1 MANKNMSQESA
12 AEQERQEVLA
22 LLHSTNARPRGSVS
36 STGSGHRAGGGRS
49 LSPFANMA
57 RSPVRSMLDIDSAP
71 AKTRHSSIGG
81 TITGS
86 TASVRSMLDVKTPL
100 TTSPAVRSM
109 LDVSSTA
116 STASG
121 SRSAQTS
128 PTAINHKT
136 HAKNGRQ
143 SRSSSDAAA
152 KSTIEFGPRA
162 ITRVDPNEYQFSGYL
177 PSNPGGPSVPKRNT
191 QAGKRITNSMA
202 EVVRSGVDL
211 SGFGG
216 GRDRERH
223 NSIGSASGIAAK
235 SKSPHNRFSPR
246 SSSPAPTDL
255 SKYAVLDNGKVLDV
269 NSAYQRLSDANL
281 ARSNG
286 ELSMLSQ
293 KSRQNRPDNEYFD
306 INGPRLKKDYVPM
319 EGEESVVDSTD
330 ESDDEGPR
338 GRRKKA
344 RSVDGDDSERES
356 TTLGM
361 GQAKDSRTPLSQMA
375 AAEAE
380 RQDVVAKE
388 ALNEKYKVKSLLD
401 PEITLTGP
409 AGHKPNKPVVHPHT
423 SFDPDG
429 SGEPSPHDSDTEAD
443 RGDVKKAQSLS
454 LTMTAIR
461 STPTTS
467 RCVRTIHRGDFKK
480 VQQEAREN
488 QRRTRK
494 YLVATDLSDEA
505 AHALEWTIGTVLR
518 DGDTMLA
525 IYCVDEELGI
535 ITPDNSGDDAQI
547 KQQIS
552 AIASA
557 QRSARASRANTPLLT
572 PSLGPGQLNHSFRL
586 DPSSRAASP
595 MGRDSRSKAE
605 QDRFRAVEDITDRVS
620 DLLRKTK
627 LQVQVNIEVLHCK
640 NPKHLITEVIDYVN
654 PTLVILGSR
663 GRSALKGYVSNSIN
677 NLQENRK
684 LMMGSVILG
693 SFSNYLVTKSSVPV
707 MVARKRLRKHNKQK
721 RIPHIRL
728 ANNLTNP
735 LVKSLASAKID

>member
-22 LLHSTNARPRGSVS
+22 LLHSTTGSRSRGSVS
-36 STGSGHRAGGGRS
+36 STGSGHRIGCGRS
-49 LSPFANMA
+49 KSPFTANP
-57 RSPVRSMLDIDSAP
+57 RSPVRSMLDVDGAP
-71 AKTRHSSIGG
+71 AMPRHSSIGG
-81 TITGS
+81 TSSGIP
-86 TASVRSMLDVKTPL
+86 VPIRSMLDVDTPL
-100 TTSPAVRSM
+100 PAAPAVRSM
-109 LDVSSTA
+109 LDISTPA
-116 STASG
+116 TKSFG

-128 PTAINHKT
+128 PTINPKA
-136 HAKNGRQ
+136 HASNARH

-152 KSTIEFGPRA
+152 KPTVNFGPRA

-191 QAGKRITNSMA
+191 QAGKRITSSMA

-211 SGFGG
+211 SGFKG
-216 GRDRERH
+216 GRDRGRH
-223 NSIGSASGIAAK
+223 NSIASTGISTTK

-246 SSSPAPTDL
+246 SSSPVSADP
-255 SKYAVLDNGKVLDV
+255 SKYAVLDNGKIIDV

-286 ELSMLSQ
+286 ELSSLSQ
-293 KSRQNRPDNEYFD
+293 KNRQNRAKNEDFD
-306 INGPRLKKDYVPM
+306 INGARLKKDYVPM
-319 EGEESVVDSTD
+319 EGEEGIIDSTD
-330 ESDDEGPR
+330 ESDDEESR
-338 GRRKKA
+338 GRQKRA
-344 RSVDGDDSERES
+344 RSVDGDDSEVEK

-361 GQAKDSRTPLSQMA
+361 GRAKGPRTPLSQMA

-380 RQDVVAKE
+380 RQDVAAKE

-401 PEITLTGP
+401 PQIILTGP
-409 AGHKPNKPVVHPHT
+409 AGLKANKPVVHPHT

-429 SGEPSPHDSDTEAD
+429 SGDPSPHDSDTEAD

-454 LTMTAIR
+454 LTMSAIK
-461 STPTTS
+461 STPITS

-480 VQQEAREN
+480 VQQEARDN

-535 ITPDNSGDDAQI
+535 ITPENSGDDVQI

-552 AIASA
+552 AIAAA
-557 QRSARASRANTPLLT
+557 QRSARVSRVNTPLLT
-572 PSLGPGQLNHSFRL
+572 PSIGPIPLNHNFRL
-586 DPSSRAASP
+586 DSGSRAPSP

-620 DLLRKTK
+620 ELLRKTK

-640 NPKHLITEVIDYVN
+640 NPKHLITEVIDYIN

-663 GRSALKGYVSNSIN
+663 GRSALKG
-677 NLQENRK
+677 
-684 LMMGSVILG
+684 VILG

-721 RIPHIRL
+721 RTPNIRL

-735 LVKSLASAKID
+735 IVKSLASAKID

>member
-1 MANKNMSQESA
+1 MTSKNMSQESA

-22 LLHSTNARPRGSVS
+22 LLDSTGSRPRGSVS
-36 STGSGHRAGGGRS
+36 STGSGHRIAGGRTI
-49 LSPFANMA
+49 P
-57 RSPVRSMLDIDSAP
+57 
-71 AKTRHSSIGG
+71 RHSSIGG
-81 TITGS
+81 SNSGII
-86 TASVRSMLDVKTPL
+86 APQIRSMLDVDTPL
-100 TTSPAVRSM
+100 PAAPAVRSM
-109 LDVSSTA
+109 LDISTPVSTA
-116 STASG
+116 PI

-128 PTAINHKT
+128 PTTINHKA
-136 HAKNGRQ
+136 HSDSGRH
-143 SRSSSDAAA
+143 SRSSSDVAARP
-152 KSTIEFGPRA
+152 TIEFGPRA

-202 EVVRSGVDL
+202 EVVRAGVDL
-211 SGFGG
+211 GGFGG

-223 NSIGSASGIAAK
+223 NSITGTGINATK

-246 SSSPAPTDL
+246 SASPAPVDP
-255 SKYAVLDNGKVLDV
+255 SKYAVLDNGRVIDV

-286 ELSMLSQ
+286 ELSSLSQ
-293 KSRQNRPDNEYFD
+293 KSRQKSPNNEYFD
-306 INGPRLKKDYVPM
+306 LNGPRLKKDYVPM
-319 EGEESVVDSTD
+319 EGEEGVVDSTD

-338 GRRKKA
+338 GRKKKA
-344 RSVDGDDSERES
+344 RSVDGDESERENK
-356 TTLGM
+356 TLGM
-361 GQAKDSRTPLSQMA
+361 GPAKG
-375 AAEAE
+375 
-380 RQDVVAKE
+380 QDVAAKE

-401 PEITLTGP
+401 PQITLTGP
-409 AGHKPNKPVVHPHT
+409 AGHKLNKPVVHPHT

-429 SGEPSPHDSDTEAD
+429 SADPSPHDSDIDAD

-454 LTMTAIR
+454 LTMTAIK
-461 STPTTS
+461 STPVTS
-467 RCVRTIHRGDFKK
+467 RCVRTIQRGDFKK
-480 VQQEAREN
+480 VQQEAHDN

-525 IYCVDEELGI
+525 IYCVDEELGMM
-535 ITPDNSGDDAQI
+535 TPENSGDDAQI

-552 AIASA
+552 AIAAA
-557 QRSARASRANTPLLT
+557 QRSARASRANTPMLT
-572 PSLGPGQLNHSFRL
+572 PSLGPSALNHSFRL
-586 DPSSRAASP
+586 EPGSRAASP

-620 DLLRKTK
+620 ELLRKTK

-640 NPKHLITEVIDYVN
+640 NPKHLITEVIDYIN

-663 GRSALKGYVSNSIN
+663 GRSALKG
-677 NLQENRK
+677 
-684 LMMGSVILG
+684 VILG

-721 RIPHIRL
+721 RTPNIRL

-735 LVKSLASAKID
+735 VVKSLASAKID

>member
-36 STGSGHRAGGGRS
+36 STGSGHRAGAGRS

-57 RSPVRSMLDIDSAP
+57 RSPVRSMLDIDSTP
-71 AKTRHSSIGG
+71 AKPRHSSIGG
-81 TITGS
+81 TS
-86 TASVRSMLDVKTPL
+86 TAPVRSMLDVKTPL
-100 TTSPAVRSM
+100 TAAPAVRSM
-109 LDVSSTA
+109 LDITSTA
-116 STASG
+116 PLASG
-121 SRSAQTS
+121 SRSAQNS
-128 PTAINHKT
+128 PTTFNHKT
-136 HAKNGRQ
+136 HTKSGRQ

-152 KSTIEFGPRA
+152 KSTIEFGPRS

-235 SKSPHNRFSPR
+235 SKSPHKRFSPR
-246 SSSPAPTDL
+246 SSSPVTDP
-255 SKYAVLDNGKVLDV
+255 SKYAVLDNGKVIDV
-269 NSAYQRLSDANL
+269 NSAYRRLSDANL

-356 TTLGM
+356 KPLAM
-361 GQAKDSRTPLSQMA
+361 GQAKGPRTPLSQMA

-467 RCVRTIHRGDFKK
+467 RCVRTIQRGDFKK
-480 VQQEAREN
+480 VQQEAHEN

-572 PSLGPGQLNHSFRL
+572 PSLGTGQLNHSFKL
-586 DPSSRAASP
+586 DPCSRAASP

-640 NPKHLITEVIDYVN
+640 NPKHLITEVIDYIN

-663 GRSALKGYVSNSIN
+663 GRSALKG
-677 NLQENRK
+677 
-684 LMMGSVILG
+684 VILG

-721 RIPHIRL
+721 RTPHIRL

>member
-1 MANKNMSQESA
+1 M
-12 AEQERQEVLA
+12 
-22 LLHSTNARPRGSVS
+22 
-36 STGSGHRAGGGRS
+36 
-49 LSPFANMA
+49 
-57 RSPVRSMLDIDSAP
+57 
-71 AKTRHSSIGG
+71 
-81 TITGS
+81 
-86 TASVRSMLDVKTPL
+86 
-100 TTSPAVRSM
+100 
-109 LDVSSTA
+109 
-116 STASG
+116 
-121 SRSAQTS
+121 
-128 PTAINHKT
+128 
-136 HAKNGRQ
+136 
-143 SRSSSDAAA
+143 
-152 KSTIEFGPRA
+152 
-162 ITRVDPNEYQFSGYL
+162 
-177 PSNPGGPSVPKRNT
+177 
-191 QAGKRITNSMA
+191 
-202 EVVRSGVDL
+202 
-211 SGFGG
+211 
-216 GRDRERH
+216 
-223 NSIGSASGIAAK
+223 
-235 SKSPHNRFSPR
+235 
-246 SSSPAPTDL
+246 
-255 SKYAVLDNGKVLDV
+255 
-269 NSAYQRLSDANL
+269 
-281 ARSNG
+281 
-286 ELSMLSQ
+286 
-293 KSRQNRPDNEYFD
+293 
-306 INGPRLKKDYVPM
+306 
-319 EGEESVVDSTD
+319 
-330 ESDDEGPR
+330 
-338 GRRKKA
+338 
-344 RSVDGDDSERES
+344 
-356 TTLGM
+356 
-361 GQAKDSRTPLSQMA
+361 
-375 AAEAE
+375 
-380 RQDVVAKE
+380 
-388 ALNEKYKVKSLLD
+388 NEKYKVKSLLD

-409 AGHKPNKPVVHPHT
+409 VPKPNKPVVHPHT

-557 QRSARASRANTPLLT
+557 QRSARASRTNTPLLT

-586 DPSSRAASP
+586 DPGSRAASP

-721 RIPHIRL
+721 RTPNIRL

>member
-22 LLHSTNARPRGSVS
+22 LLHSTTGSRSRGSVS
-36 STGSGHRAGGGRS
+36 STGSGHRIGCGRS
-49 LSPFANMA
+49 MSPFATNP
-57 RSPVRSMLDIDSAP
+57 RSPVRSMLDVDGAP
-71 AKTRHSSIGG
+71 AIPRHSSIGG
-81 TITGS
+81 TNSGIT
-86 TASVRSMLDVKTPL
+86 APIRSMLDVDTPL
-100 TTSPAVRSM
+100 PAAPAVRSM
-109 LDVSSTA
+109 LDISTPA
-116 STASG
+116 TKSPV

-128 PTAINHKT
+128 PTINHKA
-136 HAKNGRQ
+136 HANNARH

-152 KSTIEFGPRA
+152 KPTVDFGPKA

-211 SGFGG
+211 SGFKG
-216 GRDRERH
+216 GRDRGRH
-223 NSIGSASGIAAK
+223 NSIASTGISTTK

-246 SSSPAPTDL
+246 SSSPVPADP
-255 SKYAVLDNGKVLDV
+255 SKYAVLDNGKVIDV

-286 ELSMLSQ
+286 ELSSLSR
-293 KSRQNRPDNEYFD
+293 KSRQNRSKNEYFD
-306 INGPRLKKDYVPM
+306 INGARLKKDYVPM
-319 EGEESVVDSTD
+319 EGEEGVIDSTD
-330 ESDDEGPR
+330 ESDDEGSR
-338 GRRKKA
+338 GRKKKA
-344 RSVDGDDSERES
+344 RSVDGDDSEVKKK
-356 TTLGM
+356 TLGM
-361 GQAKDSRTPLSQMA
+361 GRAKGPRTPLSQMA

-380 RQDVVAKE
+380 RQDVAAKE

-401 PEITLTGP
+401 PQITLTEP
-409 AGHKPNKPVVHPHT
+409 IGHKANKPVVHPHT

-429 SGEPSPHDSDTEAD
+429 SGDPSPHDSDTEAD

-454 LTMTAIR
+454 LTMSAIK

-467 RCVRTIHRGDFKK
+467 RCVRTIHRGDFGK
-480 VQQEAREN
+480 VQQEARDN

-494 YLVATDLSDEA
+494 YLVATDLSEEA

-552 AIASA
+552 AIAAA
-557 QRSARASRANTPLLT
+557 QRSSRASSANTPLLT
-572 PSLGPGQLNHSFRL
+572 PSVGPSPLNHSFRL
-586 DPSSRAASP
+586 DPGSRAASP

-620 DLLRKTK
+620 ELLRKTK

-640 NPKHLITEVIDYVN
+640 NPKHLITEVIDYIN

-663 GRSALKGYVSNSIN
+663 GRSALKG
-677 NLQENRK
+677 
-684 LMMGSVILG
+684 VILG

-721 RIPHIRL
+721 RTPNIRL

-735 LVKSLASAKID
+735 VVKSLASAKID

>member
-1 MANKNMSQESA
+1 MANKNVSQESA

-49 LSPFANMA
+49 LSPFANMP
-57 RSPVRSMLDIDSAP
+57 RSPVRSMLDIDGAP
-71 AKTRHSSIGG
+71 AKPRHSSISG
-81 TITGS
+81 T
-86 TASVRSMLDVKTPL
+86 M
-100 TTSPAVRSM
+100 SPAIRSM

-116 STASG
+116 PIAPS
-121 SRSAQTS
+121 SRSAQNS
-128 PTAINHKT
+128 PTTINHKT
-136 HAKNGRQ
+136 HTKNGRQ

-216 GRDRERH
+216 GRDRKRH
-223 NSIGSASGIAAK
+223 NSTGSASGIAAK

-246 SSSPAPTDL
+246 SSSPVPTDP
-255 SKYAVLDNGKVLDV
+255 SKYAVLDNGKVIDV

-293 KSRQNRPDNEYFD
+293 KSKQNRPDNEYFD

-319 EGEESVVDSTD
+319 EGEENVVDSTD

-344 RSVDGDDSERES
+344 RSVDGDDSERENK
-356 TTLGM
+356 TFGM
-361 GQAKDSRTPLSQMA
+361 GQAKGPRTPLSQMA

-409 AGHKPNKPVVHPHT
+409 GPKPNKPVVHPHT

-467 RCVRTIHRGDFKK
+467 RCVRTIQRGDFKK

-557 QRSARASRANTPLLT
+557 QRSARVSRTNTPLLT

-586 DPSSRAASP
+586 DPGSRAASP

-663 GRSALKGYVSNSIN
+663 GRSALKG
-677 NLQENRK
+677 
-684 LMMGSVILG
+684 VILG

-721 RIPHIRL
+721 RTPNIRL

>member
-12 AEQERQEVLA
+12 AELERQEVLA
-22 LLHSTNARPRGSVS
+22 LLDSTGNRPRGSVS
-36 STGSGHRAGGGRS
+36 STGSGHRIGGGRS
-49 LSPFANMA
+49 LSPFANNPQ
-57 RSPVRSMLDIDSAP
+57 SPVRSMLDVDSTP
-71 AKTRHSSIGG
+71 ALPRHSSIGG
-81 TITGS
+81 TNSGIT
-86 TASVRSMLDVKTPL
+86 VPQIRSMLDVDTPL
-100 TTSPAVRSM
+100 PAAPAVRSM
-109 LDVSSTA
+109 LDISTPA
-116 STASG
+116 
-121 SRSAQTS
+121 
-128 PTAINHKT
+128 PTAPTLRSTRTSFKTINHK
-136 HAKNGRQ
+136 AQADNGRH
-143 SRSSSDAAA
+143 SRSSSDAAI
-152 KSTIEFGPRA
+152 KTTGEFGPRA
-162 ITRVDPNEYQFSGYL
+162 ITRIDPKEYQFSGYL

-202 EVVRSGVDL
+202 EVVRGGVDL
-211 SGFGG
+211 GSFGG

-223 NSIGSASGIAAK
+223 NSIAGTGIGASK
-235 SKSPHNRFSPR
+235 SKSPHDRFSPR
-246 SSSPAPTDL
+246 AASPAPTDP
-255 SKYAVLDNGKVLDV
+255 SKYAVLDNGKIIDV
-269 NSAYQRLSDANL
+269 NNAYQRLSDANL

-286 ELSMLSQ
+286 ELSALSQ
-293 KSRQNRPDNEYFD
+293 KNRQNWSNNEYFD
-306 INGPRLKKDYVPM
+306 INGARLKKDYVPM
-319 EGEESVVDSTD
+319 EGEEVIVDSTD

-338 GRRKKA
+338 GRKKKA
-344 RSVDGDDSERES
+344 RSVDGDDSEVENK
-356 TTLGM
+356 TLGM
-361 GQAKDSRTPLSQMA
+361 GRAKGPRTPLSQMA

-380 RQDVVAKE
+380 RQDVAAKQ

-401 PEITLTGP
+401 PQITLTGP
-409 AGHKPNKPVVHPHT
+409 AGHKVSKPAVHPHT

-429 SGEPSPHDSDTEAD
+429 SGDPSPHDSDTEAD

-454 LTMTAIR
+454 LTMSAIK
-461 STPTTS
+461 STPVTS

-480 VQQEAREN
+480 VQQEARDN

-535 ITPDNSGDDAQI
+535 ISPDNSGDDAQI

-552 AIASA
+552 AIAAA

-572 PSLGPGQLNHSFRL
+572 PSLGPSPLNHTFRL
-586 DPSSRAASP
+586 DPGSRAASP
-595 MGRDSRSKAE
+595 TGRDRDSRSKAE

-620 DLLRKTK
+620 ELLRKTK

-640 NPKHLITEVIDYVN
+640 NPKHLITEVIDYIN

-663 GRSALKGYVSNSIN
+663 GRSALKG
-677 NLQENRK
+677 
-684 LMMGSVILG
+684 VILG

-707 MVARKRLRKHNKQK
+707 MVARKRLRKHSKQK
-721 RIPHIRL
+721 RTPNIRL

-735 LVKSLASAKID
+735 VVKSLATAKID

>member
-1 MANKNMSQESA
+1 MSQESA

-36 STGSGHRAGGGRS
+36 STGSGHRAGAEEVYRH
-49 LSPFANMA
+49 L
-57 RSPVRSMLDIDSAP
+57 RICP
-71 AKTRHSSIGG
+71 AKPRHSSIGG
-81 TITGS
+81 TSRRIT
-86 TASVRSMLDVKTPL
+86 APVRSMLDVNTPL
-100 TTSPAVRSM
+100 TVTPAIRSM

-116 STASG
+116 PIASS
-121 SRSAQTS
+121 SRSAQNS
-128 PTAINHKT
+128 PTTINHKT
-136 HAKNGRQ
+136 YAKNGRQ

-246 SSSPAPTDL
+246 SSSPAPTDP
-255 SKYAVLDNGKVLDV
+255 SKYAVLDNGKVIDV

-293 KSRQNRPDNEYFD
+293 KSKQNRPDNEYFD

-344 RSVDGDDSERES
+344 RSVDGDDSERENK
-356 TTLGM
+356 TLEM
-361 GQAKDSRTPLSQMA
+361 GQAKGPRTPLSQMA

-409 AGHKPNKPVVHPHT
+409 VPKPNKPVVHPHT

-557 QRSARASRANTPLLT
+557 QRSARASRTNTPLLT

-586 DPSSRAASP
+586 DPGSRAASP

-627 LQVQVNIEVLHCK
+627 LQVQVNIEVLHF
-640 NPKHLITEVIDYVN
+640 
-654 PTLVILGSR
+654 ILGSR
-663 GRSALKGYVSNSIN
+663 GRSALKG
-677 NLQENRK
+677 
-684 LMMGSVILG
+684 VILG

-721 RIPHIRL
+721 RTPNIRL

>member
-1 MANKNMSQESA
+1 MSQESA

-36 STGSGHRAGGGRS
+36 STGSGHRAGNGRS
-49 LSPFANMA
+49 LSPFANMT
-57 RSPVRSMLDIDSAP
+57 RSPVR
-71 AKTRHSSIGG
+71 
-81 TITGS
+81 
-86 TASVRSMLDVKTPL
+86 TA
-100 TTSPAVRSM
+100 PAVRSM

-116 STASG
+116 PTASG
-121 SRSAQTS
+121 SRSAQAS
-128 PTAINHKT
+128 PTMMNHKT
-136 HAKNGRQ
+136 HAGYGRQ
-143 SRSSSDAAA
+143 SRCSSDAAA
-152 KSTIEFGPRA
+152 KSRIEFGPRS

-223 NSIGSASGIAAK
+223 NSIGSASVIAAK

-246 SSSPAPTDL
+246 SNSPVPADP
-255 SKYAVLDNGKVLDV
+255 SKYAVLDNGKVIDV

-344 RSVDGDDSERES
+344 RSVDGDDAERE
-356 TTLGM
+356 TKTLGM
-361 GQAKDSRTPLSQMA
+361 GQAKGPRTPLSQMA

-380 RQDVVAKE
+380 RQNVVAKE

-401 PEITLTGP
+401 PETALTGP

-557 QRSARASRANTPLLT
+557 QRSARASRSNTPLLT
-572 PSLGPGQLNHSFRL
+572 PSLGSGQLNHSFRL
-586 DPSSRAASP
+586 DPGSRAASP

-605 QDRFRAVEDITDRVS
+605 QDRYRAVEDITDRVS

-640 NPKHLITEVIDYVN
+640 NPKHLITEVIDYIN

-663 GRSALKGYVSNSIN
+663 GRSALKG
-677 NLQENRK
+677 
-684 LMMGSVILG
+684 VILG

-721 RIPHIRL
+721 RTPHIRL

>member
-49 LSPFANMA
+49 LSPFANMP

-71 AKTRHSSIGG
+71 AKPRHSSIGG
-81 TITGS
+81 TSRRIT
-86 TASVRSMLDVKTPL
+86 APVRSMLDVNTPL
-100 TTSPAVRSM
+100 TVTPAIRSM

-116 STASG
+116 PIASS
-121 SRSAQTS
+121 SRSAQNS
-128 PTAINHKT
+128 PTTINHKT
-136 HAKNGRQ
+136 YAKNGRQ

-246 SSSPAPTDL
+246 SSSPAPTDP
-255 SKYAVLDNGKVLDV
+255 SKYAVLDNGKVIDV

-293 KSRQNRPDNEYFD
+293 KSKQNRPDNEYFD

-344 RSVDGDDSERES
+344 RSVDGDDSERENK
-356 TTLGM
+356 TLEM
-361 GQAKDSRTPLSQMA
+361 GQAKGPRTPLSQMA

-380 RQDVVAKE
+380 RTYI
-388 ALNEKYKVKSLLD
+388 L
-401 PEITLTGP
+401 
-409 AGHKPNKPVVHPHT
+409 
-423 SFDPDG
+423 
-429 SGEPSPHDSDTEAD
+429 PSA
-443 RGDVKKAQSLS
+443 
-454 LTMTAIR
+454 
-461 STPTTS
+461 
-467 RCVRTIHRGDFKK
+467 
-480 VQQEAREN
+480 
-488 QRRTRK
+488 
-494 YLVATDLSDEA
+494 
-505 AHALEWTIGTVLR
+505 
-518 DGDTMLA
+518 
-525 IYCVDEELGI
+525 
-535 ITPDNSGDDAQI
+535 
-547 KQQIS
+547 
-552 AIASA
+552 
-557 QRSARASRANTPLLT
+557 
-572 PSLGPGQLNHSFRL
+572 
-586 DPSSRAASP
+586 
-595 MGRDSRSKAE
+595 
-605 QDRFRAVEDITDRVS
+605 
-620 DLLRKTK
+620 
-627 LQVQVNIEVLHCK
+627 
-640 NPKHLITEVIDYVN
+640 
-654 PTLVILGSR
+654 
-663 GRSALKGYVSNSIN
+663 
-677 NLQENRK
+677 
-684 LMMGSVILG
+684 
-693 SFSNYLVTKSSVPV
+693 
-707 MVARKRLRKHNKQK
+707 
-721 RIPHIRL
+721 
-728 ANNLTNP
+728 
-735 LVKSLASAKID
+735 